1 MALDAKESAVRAM
14 KMICFTIC
22 SQVVFNYKILAK
34 LTPVSISDT
43 VKRAVQTFPIGN
55 RSYTTCRIETGAS
68 W

>member
-1 MALDAKESAVRAM
+1 MALDAKESPARAM

-43 VKRAVQTFPIGN
+43 VKRAVQTFPIRK
-55 RSYTTCRIETGAS
+55 RS
-68 W
+68 